1 MILIGTTRIGIPRGL
16 FYYELGHLWMRFFE
30 ELGCQPVVS
39 GPTTK
44 QTVETGAR
52 LAVDEACLPVKTYF
66 GHVASLTGAVDLLF
80 VPRLVSTERCGF
92 ICPKFLGLPDMLK
105 AVVPNLPP
113 LLMPTVNEYR
123 RPQWRRAAAQIAIG
137 LGLTAR
143 QGEEAWQR
151 AQSATADLPPPG
163 APAGQGEADL
173 TIGVLGHPYNIYDPG
188 IGLSLLGRL
197 QQLGARVVTPELI
210 PLKSSGDPL
219 RLGKPLFW
227 SLGRRVLRAA
237 GEFRQGAVD
246 GVVHLVAFGC
256 GPDSL
261 VGELVEGYMRQQ
273 PSCPY
278 LLLTVDEH
286 SGEAGLV
293 TRLEAFV
300 DLIRWGRAG

>member
-1 MILIGTTRIGIPRGL
+1 
-16 FYYELGHLWMRFFE
+16 
-30 ELGCQPVVS
+30 
-39 GPTTK
+39 
-44 QTVETGAR
+44 
-52 LAVDEACLPVKTYF
+52 
-66 GHVASLTGAVDLLF
+66 
-80 VPRLVSTERCGF
+80 
-92 ICPKFLGLPDMLK
+92 
-105 AVVPNLPP
+105 
-113 LLMPTVNEYR
+113 MPTVNEYR

-256 GPDSL
+256 GPDFI
-261 VGELVEGYMRQQ
+261 VDRIMEIDAGEQQ
-273 PSCPY
+273 IPY
-278 LLLTVDEH
+278 LTLTIDEH
-286 SGEAGLV
+286 TGEAGLV
-293 TRLEAFV
+293 TRVEAFL
-300 DLIRWGRAG
+300 DMIKRKSR